1 MTNMLATVRRR
12 FANKEY
18 RMIQRLNLML
28 LAATA
33 LASLAACGGTATAP
47 APTAAPVA
55 TAAPTAAPV
64 ATAAPEATAAP
75 VATAAPAASTGG
87 TRVFVIV
94 PEQSEASYEVQEQ
107 FLNRNLPNMAVGK
120 TKAISG
126 ELELSLDGQPTGT
139 IRNISVDLRTLTS
152 DSPRRDNIIRERWLE
167 SNKYPLAT
175 FVSTRVDG
183 APVSYTEGQ
192 EVSFKIT
199 GDMTIRDVTKPVTW
213 DVTGKLQGDTITGT
227 ATTRILMKDFGFD
240 PPAIAGV
247 LTVQDGV
254 TLKLTFTA
262 KEKK

>member
-1 MTNMLATVRRR
+1 
-12 FANKEY
+12 
-18 RMIQRLNLML
+18 
-28 LAATA
+28 
-33 LASLAACGGTATAP
+33 
-47 APTAAPVA
+47 
-55 TAAPTAAPV
+55 
-64 ATAAPEATAAP
+64 
-75 VATAAPAASTGG
+75 
-87 TRVFVIV
+87 VIV

-139 IRNISVDLRTLTS
+139 IRTVSVDLRTLTS
-152 DSPRRDNIIRERWLE
+152 DSPRRDNIIRERWLQ

-175 FVSTRVDG
+175 FVSTQVDG
-183 APVSYTEGQ
+183 APASYTEGQ
-192 EVSFKIT
+192 EVRFTIT

-227 ATTRILMKDFGFD
+227 ATTKILMKDFGFD

-247 LTVQDGV
+247 LTVRDGV